1 MTRSSLHLVFT
12 GTLCLAMLSPMAN
25 AAESSLLSN
34 QQTAL
39 CAFPASGA
47 TDAYLQQ
54 ATCTGDGDQLWM
66 GEVVARLPN
75 LLTYMRLRNKV
86 TGLCADLESA
96 STGIGIR
103 IVQRPCSASLTQQWS
118 TPVIYIGSVPAGTG
132 PSAQAN
138 QNITN
143 RFSGKCLE
151 APADTTP
158 LRQNTCGS
166 SGYLKWFYAL

>member
-1 MTRSSLHLVFT
+1 MIRSSRHLVFT
-12 GTLCLAMLSPMAN
+12 GTLCLAMLSPAAS
-25 AAESSLLSN
+25 AAESSILSN

-39 CAFPASGA
+39 CAFPAGLAS
-47 TDAYLQQ
+47 DAYLQQ

-75 LLTYMRLRNKV
+75 LLTYMRLRNKA

-96 STGIGIR
+96 STANGIR

-118 TPVIYIGSVPAGTG
+118 TPVIVFTSVPAATG
-132 PSAQAN
+132 PSAQPN

-166 SGYLKWFYAL
+166 GGYLKWFYGL